1 MGVNKA
7 KNNLVDWKIFFP
19 VVCYLSGRR
28 KNQLKLRKEHL
39 IMDSTPERKH
49 LMNAEEIAALID
61 RIAQEICDRNKK
73 ADPDDFVFIGIHRGG
88 VPLAERLVKCIEK
101 KAGFQPRLGMLD
113 ISMYRDD
120 IGMRKTLPLIFETR
134 IPFDI
139 NGKTI
144 ILVDDVLQSG
154 RSIRAALDAITDYGR
169 PADRGLREFPINADY
184 VGRFVDVPPEE
195 RIKINWHEYAGEED
209 YVYTVRNR
217 KESIA

>member
-1 MGVNKA
+1 
-7 KNNLVDWKIFFP
+7 
-19 VVCYLSGRR
+19 
-28 KNQLKLRKEHL
+28 
-39 IMDSTPERKH
+39 MDSTPERKH
-49 LMNAEEIAALID
+49 LMNAQEIAALID
-61 RIAQEICDRNKK
+61 RIAQEICDRNKN

-88 VPLAERLVKCIEK
+88 VPLAERLVKCIET
-101 KAGFQPRLGMLD
+101 KAGFQPRLGTLD

-120 IGMRKTLPLIFETR
+120 IGMRKTLPFIFETR

-169 PADRGLREFPINADY
+169 PAIVRLAALLDRGLREFPINADY
-184 VGRFVDVPPEE
+184 VGKSVDVPPEL
-195 RIKINWHEYAGEED
+195 RIKINWREYAGEED